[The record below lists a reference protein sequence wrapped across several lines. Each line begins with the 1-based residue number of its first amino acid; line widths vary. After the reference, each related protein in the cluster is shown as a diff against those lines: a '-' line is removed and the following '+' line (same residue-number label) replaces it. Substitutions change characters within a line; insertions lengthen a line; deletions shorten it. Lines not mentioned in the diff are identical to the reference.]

1 MVSFTNKEIADD
13 GGLSRIL
20 REGRQASKLTL
31 EKLEKLTLVP
41 KKYLLA
47 LEEGRYWD
55 LPGDIYGRQFL
66 KAYVKVLG
74 INYDLVI
81 ERFDREFRVHQ
92 SWRGRAVKPK
102 VAEKRSPRLI
112 IGPTVFK
119 KLVIFMVVA
128 CFFSYIGW
136 EIKNIVTAPSLSVDS
151 PLDNLVTSR
160 QVVEIKGWV
169 EPESKLLI
177 NGQEVYSDHD
187 GNFLEDLGLQPGV
200 NLITFSAKKKH
211 SRETVLVRKVMV
223 KSDVVKADPDP
234 NQISAN

>member
-13 GGLSRIL
+13 GGLPRIL
-20 REGRQASKLTL
+20 TEGRQASKLTL

-66 KAYVKVLG
+66 KAYVKFLG
-74 INYDLVI
+74 ISYDLVA
-81 ERFDREFRVHQ
+81 EKFNREFLVHQ
-92 SWRGRAVKPK
+92 NSRGRAVKPK
-102 VAEKRSPRLI
+102 EPEKPSPRLI
-112 IGPTVFK
+112 IGPSIFK
-119 KLVIFMVVA
+119 KVLVFLVIA

-136 EIKNIVTAPSLSVDS
+136 EIKNIITPPALSVDS
-151 PLDNLVTSR
+151 PSNDLVTSR

-211 SRETVLVRKVMV
+211 SQETVLVRTVMV
-223 KSDVVKADPDP
+223 KSDQDP